1 MQKLLLLETMW
12 KWPGDLSKQMGV
24 ELTSFFHF
32 YEQKYAKILIL
43 DMWPTLFWTVR
54 NRSENGIYPQ
64 TWSFN
69 RQNYDEPV
77 AFVVPYFQTNPCGKH
92 EKKQAFFVWNA
103 YRKQAT
109 NINELHEIS
118 EYFFSPPLKMGPPE
132 PYLACPT
139 LPTWESN
146 SLKRSRGVSQF
157 QFLVEWVCVSHIFFV
172 L

>member
-32 YEQKYAKILIL
+32 YEQNYAKILIL
-43 DMWPTLFWTVR
+43 DMWPTLFGTVR

-69 RQNYDEPV
+69 WQNYDEPV
-77 AFVVPYFQTNPCGKH
+77 AFVVPYFQTIPCGKH
-92 EKKQAFFVWNA
+92 EKKQAFLFGTHIGN
-103 YRKQAT
+103 KQRIST
-109 NINELHEIS
+109 NCM
-118 EYFFSPPLKMGPPE
+118 K
-132 PYLACPT
+132 
-139 LPTWESN
+139 
-146 SLKRSRGVSQF
+146 SRN
-157 QFLVEWVCVSHIFFV
+157 IFFTTFEDGPSWTIPGLSYTSHLRIQLTKKIQRCFSVSVSCRMSMCFPHVFV